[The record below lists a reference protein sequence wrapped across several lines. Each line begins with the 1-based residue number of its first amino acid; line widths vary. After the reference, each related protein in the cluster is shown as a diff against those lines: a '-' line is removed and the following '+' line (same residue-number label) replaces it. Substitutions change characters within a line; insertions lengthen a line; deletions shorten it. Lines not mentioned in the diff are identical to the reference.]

1 MRLRAR
7 DSADIR
13 RDAISMATKKLA
25 SGCDSCAEAYVKL
38 ARDHGATEAEL
49 APLTHSTNSV
59 GVEQPVLD
67 APSRISVIRRDIALP
82 SAALTTAVTANA
94 VLPAQAVA
102 AVADPA
108 AEKVKRVREHSQQF
122 RPSRVRTDPFGV
134 DGSTS
139 LSAATVYGMP
149 LQFYIGEM
157 GIGTCSN
164 CGPCGGS
171 CFRTDSANHVGIFY
185 TYGYWGLEGP
195 NSADKGSRTN
205 YVWGQAQADAFVGA
219 WINGPYARY
228 VYGQT
233 FFADI
238 ENGFGGWANYN
249 YQANQDVLDGFL
261 DEIDYRGSL
270 IGTTF
275 EPAVYIGLN
284 DINGPNH
291 YYFSP
296 SYKTILPAV
305 FWVTQDQT
313 CAPCAPCNANCNTI
327 TDVTNRWNN
336 TIRHA
341 CFAGNGAVVWQY
353 WIGCCGCS
361 GDFDYSPQ
369 SGNTNFTPVGC
380 S

>member
-1 MRLRAR
+1 MNLRAR
-7 DSADIR
+7 DSGDIR
-13 RDAISMATKKLA
+13 RDAIKMATRKLA
-25 SGCDSCAEAYVKL
+25 SGCDSCADAYVKL
-38 ARDHGATEAEL
+38 AREHGATEAEL
-49 APLTHSTNSV
+49 AAVAPSAV
-59 GVEQPVLD
+59 GVEQPD
-67 APSRISVIRRDIALP
+67 APSRISVVRRSLALP
-82 SAALTTAVTANA
+82 GAAAVAANIA
-94 VLPAQAVA
+94 LPAQAVP

-108 AEKVKRVREHSQQF
+108 AEKVRRVREHSKNF
-122 RPSRVRTDPFGV
+122 APSRVRTDPFGV

-139 LSAATVYGMP
+139 LSAATIYGMP

-157 GIGTCSN
+157 GIGLCSN

-171 CFRTDSANHVGIFY
+171 CFRTDSAKHVGIWY

-195 NSADKGSRTN
+195 NSPDKGSRSN
-205 YVWGQAQADAFVGA
+205 FIWGQAQADAFVDA
-219 WINGPYARY
+219 WISGPYASY

-233 FFADI
+233 FFCDI

-270 IGTTF
+270 VGATY
-275 EPAVYIGLN
+275 EPAVYIGLS

-296 SYKTILPAV
+296 SYRTILPAV

-313 CAPCAPCNANCNTI
+313 CAPCAPCNPHCNTI

-353 WIGCCGCS
+353 WISGCGCS

-369 SGNTNFTPVGC
+369 SGNTNFLPVGC